1 MNATISYAD
10 VINSIAQTTAQL
22 TLAAQS
28 AFVQNLLRQFV
39 QNLPAD
45 WLDNE
50 LDSEKPHYQ
59 ALFDAINRKTWQPDS
74 IEQALNALDDIMF
87 AMGDSYPH
95 STSDAILLMLDMLG
109 VYLSLTAME
118 EKSEVSDGWV
128 ILTAE
133 GYLDYYDQLAEDS
146 SENTDDVAHSF
157 DDWLA
162 HPLTQTA
169 FNHVNH
175 ALELAKRTCQ
185 K

>member
-10 VINSIAQTTAQL
+10 VINSIAQTTSQL

-28 AFVQNLLRQFV
+28 AFVQNLLRRFV
-39 QNLPAD
+39 QNLPTD

-59 ALFDAINRKTWQPDS
+59 ALFDIINRQTWQPDS
-74 IEQALNALDDIMF
+74 IDQALNALDNLMF

-95 STSDAILLMLDMLG
+95 STSDAILLMLDILG
-109 VYLSLTAME
+109 FYLSLTAME

-128 ILTAE
+128 ILSAE

-169 FNHVNH
+169 FNHVTH
-175 ALELAKRTCQ
+175 ALELGKRTCQ

>member
-10 VINSIAQTTAQL
+10 VINSIAQTTSQL

-59 ALFDAINRKTWQPDS
+59 ALFDIINRQTWQTDS

-87 AMGDSYPH
+87 TGDSYPH

-109 VYLSLTAME
+109 FYLSLTAME
-118 EKSEVSDGWV
+118 EKSAVSDGWV

-146 SENTDDVAHSF
+146 SENTDEVAHSF
-157 DDWLA
+157 NDWLA

-169 FNHVNH
+169 FNHVTH
-175 ALELAKRTCQ
+175 ALELGKRTCQ

>member
-10 VINSIAQTTAQL
+10 VINSIGQTASQL

-50 LDSEKPHYQ
+50 IDSEKPHYQ
-59 ALFDAINRKTWQPDS
+59 ALFDIINSQTWQTDS

-87 AMGDSYPH
+87 AMGESYPH

-109 VYLSLTAME
+109 FYLSLTAME
-118 EKSEVSDGWV
+118 E
-128 ILTAE
+128 
-133 GYLDYYDQLAEDS
+133 
-146 SENTDDVAHSF
+146 
-157 DDWLA
+157 
-162 HPLTQTA
+162 
-169 FNHVNH
+169 
-175 ALELAKRTCQ
+175 
-185 K
+185 

>member
-1 MNATISYAD
+1 MPMWLIALPRLLHSLRSQRKAFLCKIYC
-10 VINSIAQTTAQL
+10 VNSFKIYQ
-22 TLAAQS
+22 
-28 AFVQNLLRQFV
+28 
-39 QNLPAD
+39 
-45 WLDNE
+45 
-50 LDSEKPHYQ
+50 PHYQ
-59 ALFDAINRKTWQPDS
+59 ALFDIINTQTWQTAS
-74 IEQALNALDDIMF
+74 IDQALNALDDIMF
-87 AMGDSYPH
+87 SMGDSYPH

-109 VYLSLTAME
+109 FYLSLTAME
-118 EKSEVSDGWV
+118 DKSAVSDGWV